1 MLNRSVDMHAVRA
14 MHRRKSALSRSVAA
28 AWTAAA
34 LAIALGAGNA
44 HAQRFIVVS
53 SGNSTANAQALAAIR
68 EHAAWTVDARRLG
81 DDDAALAAS
90 VTHAAAGTAIV
101 ALGTKA
107 SQFVGT
113 LAVAVPT
120 VDCMV
125 QGDLGVASA
134 APVVPLAVPVD
145 VQIRWMKRL
154 LPAART
160 IALLYDPAQNERTAA
175 NIAQQ
180 LKAAGYVVM
189 SQAVSSPQALPP
201 ALAKLGD
208 ADALLALPDSTVYSP
223 ALAKGLLLFTYR
235 TDTPMIA
242 LSDTWVRAGA
252 LYALEWNYSELGT
265 YCAELAL
272 HLASTTRNAIP
283 PTLPAPL
290 VSVNRRAAAQLRL
303 KWDAASLAGVGNVH
317 E

>member
-1 MLNRSVDMHAVRA
+1 MSNRSVDMHAARA
-14 MHRRKSALSRSVAA
+14 MRRRKSALSRIVAA
-28 AWTAAA
+28 AWPVAA

-53 SGNSTANAQALAAIR
+53 SGHSTANAQALAAIR
-68 EHAAWTVDARRLG
+68 EHAGWTVDARRLG
-81 DDDAALAAS
+81 DDDAALAALL
-90 VTHAAAGTAIV
+90 THAAGGTAIV

-107 SQFVGT
+107 SQLVGA
-113 LAVAVPT
+113 LAVAVPA

-125 QGDLGVASA
+125 QGDLGIASA
-134 APVVPLAVPVD
+134 APVVPLAIPVD

-154 LPAART
+154 LPAAHR

-175 NIAQQ
+175 DIAEH
-180 LKAAGYVVM
+180 LKAAGYIVM
-189 SQAVSSPQALPP
+189 SEAVASPQALPP
-201 ALAKLGD
+201 ALARLGD

-235 TDTPMIA
+235 TNTPLIA
-242 LSDTWVRAGA
+242 LSDAWVRAGA
-252 LYALEWNYSELGT
+252 LYAIEWNYSELGT

-272 HLASTTRNAIP
+272 HLASTAKNARP

-290 VSVNRRAAAQLRL
+290 VSVNQRAATQLRL
-303 KWDAASLAGVGNVH
+303 KWDAASLAGVGQVH